1 MMIYDIQSPGYIN
14 LHDDDDDDDD
24 DVRWYTNDIHYD
36 MHWYTLYNEFRRVF
50 VAVRHGDFFEA
61 AGTRRVAVE
70 AECGGQDYPRHWD
83 SNKDRIPSGKST

>member
-14 LHDDDDDDDD
+14 LHDDDDDDD

-50 VAVRHGDFFEA
+50 VAVHMVISLRPQ
-61 AGTRRVAVE
+61 
-70 AECGGQDYPRHWD
+70 GQ
-83 SNKDRIPSGKST
+83 GE

>member
-1 MMIYDIQSPGYIN
+1 M
-14 LHDDDDDDDD
+14 
-24 DVRWYTNDIHYD
+24 
-36 MHWYTLYNEFRRVF
+36 
-50 VAVRHGDFFEA
+50 RHGDFFEA